1 MSLLV
6 GGLENKFITVSRWRV
21 SLRHWR
27 DASHLQEV
35 LPAHNGV
42 TNSNDPLSPAS
53 PICIPAALLNPLSL
67 PE

>member
-6 GGLENKFITVSRWRV
+6 VGSENKFMTVGRQRV
-21 SLRHWR
+21 SLSHQQ
-27 DASHLQEV
+27 DAPHLQEV
-35 LPAHNGV
+35 HPAHNGV
-42 TNSNDPLSPAS
+42 TNSYDPLSPAS